1 MLGKIGVDI
10 GEAITI
16 GAVYAGVMITISV
29 RVGLACKVI
38 AGTDP
43 TGFWVGELDLL
54 GRLQAERTAI
64 NERDIDRSLNVFNF
78 AFMIA

>member
-1 MLGKIGVDI
+1 VDI

-16 GAVYAGVMITISV
+16 SAVYVGAMITVSV
-29 RVGLACKVI
+29 WVGLKVI

-54 GRLQAERTAI
+54 GRLQAEKTAI
-64 NERDIDRSLNVFNF
+64 SERDIDRSLNVFNF